1 MLKLMYITNN
11 PNVALIAEKAGVD
24 RIWIDLE
31 TLGKEERQKNYDSV
45 KSHHTVDDIKK
56 IAPLLTTS
64 EMLVRIDPW
73 NKNSEKQIDDV
84 IEAGAQIVMLPYW
97 KSVEEVRKFVHAIKG
112 RAKTMLLLETKEAV
126 ECLDDVL
133 EVSGIDEIHLGL
145 NDLHLSYGLTF
156 MFELYPNGM
165 IESITQKIKAKNI
178 PFGIGGM
185 GRFNAGLLPKPE
197 DVIIEHYRLGSNA
210 IILSR
215 SFCNYQKIVDVTEV
229 YRVLSDGVDK
239 IRKIEKCCESL
250 TDEDFVENKR
260 RLDRDTISVVKEI
273 KEKNS
278 NT

>member
-1 MLKLMYITNN
+1 M
-11 PNVALIAEKAGVD
+11 
-24 RIWIDLE
+24 
-31 TLGKEERQKNYDSV
+31 
-45 KSHHTVDDIKK
+45 DDIKK
-56 IAPLLTTS
+56 IAPLLKNS

-112 RAKTMLLLETKEAV
+112 RTKTMLLLETKEAV

-165 IESITQKIKAKNI
+165 VESITQKIKAKNI

-185 GRFNAGLLPKPE
+185 GRFDAGLLPKPE
-197 DVIIEHYRLGSNA
+197 DVIIEHYRLGSNG

-215 SFCNYQKIVDVTEV
+215 SFCNYQKIGDFKEVDDILSSGVGRIREV
-229 YRVLSDGVDK
+229 
-239 IRKIEKCCESL
+239 EKNCESL
-250 TDEDFVENKR
+250 TNEEFVANKM
-260 RLDRDTISVVKEI
+260 RLDNDTILAVKEI
-273 KEKNS
+273 KEKKNNS
-278 NT
+278 MA